1 MGFSEFRCYRN
12 LFPWCFMVTCY
23 FFSVFTFAADRI
35 TRGHSI
41 RDGDTIVSA
50 GEKFA
55 LGFFSPQG
63 SSFRYVG
70 IWYYRVANESVVWVA
85 NRETPISDNGGALT
99 IGNDGNLIVL
109 NGDDDIIWSSNVTV
123 ESNNSTV
130 VLRDTGNL
138 VLYSGEHI
146 NREIWQSF
154 DHPTDTYL
162 PDMRVQMNV
171 HDGERRVLTSW
182 KSANDPSPGNYSLG
196 IDPRGSS
203 QIVIWAGRNRW
214 WRSGYYNGVTFTGV
228 PVRVNYLFGF
238 KVNNDGDGRLSFTYT
253 PSNRSNFIKFR
264 VSWNGTERQESW
276 IDGRRE
282 WDLIQSHPVD
292 ECDMYNRCGV
302 FGKCNEMDLSK
313 CSCMEG
319 FVAKDSACVRR
330 KKLQCEENNSLYVE
344 DRGKKDGFVQIERV
358 KLPDFVDYVG
368 SQDVKECEKMCLD
381 NCSCTA
387 YAFDIGINCMIWN
400 RDLVD
405 VQQFGESGNTL
416 FVRVAHS
423 ELAEKNNVK
432 KLVVITTVIIGTFF
446 VCVLIWLIWKC
457 KTNCQG

>member
-1 MGFSEFRCYRN
+1 MPNFGFWQAN
-12 LFPWCFMVTCY
+12 
-23 FFSVFTFAADRI
+23 FTP
-35 TRGHSI
+35 
-41 RDGDTIVSA
+41 
-50 GEKFA
+50 
-55 LGFFSPQG
+55 L
-63 SSFRYVG
+63 
-70 IWYYRVANESVVWVA
+70 
-85 NRETPISDNGGALT
+85 
-99 IGNDGNLIVL
+99 
-109 NGDDDIIWSSNVTV
+109 
-123 ESNNSTV
+123 
-130 VLRDTGNL
+130 
-138 VLYSGEHI
+138 
-146 NREIWQSF
+146 
-154 DHPTDTYL
+154 
-162 PDMRVQMNV
+162 
-171 HDGERRVLTSW
+171 
-182 KSANDPSPGNYSLG
+182 
-196 IDPRGSS
+196 
-203 QIVIWAGRNRW
+203 
-214 WRSGYYNGVTFTGV
+214 GV
-228 PVRVNYLFGF
+228 PVTVNYLFGF

-292 ECDMYNRCGV
+292 ECDMYNRCGA

-457 KTNCQG
+457 KTNCQAEILNKSETPKVGASGEFPIDFSGTSDLGVEGQQSTGTELAMCIHVGMLCVQDMAAHRPNMANVVLMLESENATLPMPRQPTFTSMRYNLDGDMWNGNQDVVSSNNVTISVILGR